1 MTPAAIVLPPSLRAN
16 FKPIIIKWIPYSTCK
31 GYESL
36 TLISRLSPGI
46 AIFPSS
52 AKITSTATSAV
63 LI

>member
-16 FKPIIIKWIPYSTCK
+16 FKPYSTGK